1 MLNLNLSATV
11 KRVLCLGAH
20 SDDIEIGCGGTI
32 LKLIQQNPTLEFTWV
47 VFSGDKERAQEAS
60 ASAERFLDGAA
71 AAKIITLEFQDTLFP
86 TQFAALKDA
95 FGQIRTEIAPDVI
108 FTQYRD
114 DRHQDHRTL
123 SDLTWNAFR
132 NHAILEYEIPKFD
145 GDLGQPNVFV
155 DLPEETAKRKIELLM
170 ECFGTQRSKH
180 WFSPDTFEGLM
191 RLRGLESAT
200 RFAEGFHGRKLRVL

>member
-1 MLNLNLSATV
+1 VLNLNLATSIN
-11 KRVLCLGAH
+11 RVLCLGAH

-32 LKLIQQNPTLEFTWV
+32 LKLIEHNPKLEFFWV
-47 VFSGDKERAQEAS
+47 VFSGDADRAKEAR

-71 AAKIITLEFQDTLFP
+71 AAKILTLEFQDTLFP

-95 FGQIRTEIAPDVI
+95 FAGIRNGFAPDLI

-132 NHAILEYEIPKFD
+132 DHAILEYEIPKFD

-155 DLPEETAKRKIELLM
+155 DLPEETVRRKIELLM
-170 ECFGTQRSKH
+170 DCFGTQRGKH
-180 WFSPDTFEGLM
+180 WFSPDTFEGLL

>member
-1 MLNLNLSATV
+1 MHNLSLANGCQ
-11 KRVLCLGAH
+11 RVMCIGAH
-20 SDDIEIGCGGTI
+20 SDDIEIGCGGTV
-32 LKLIQQNPTLEFTWV
+32 LKLIQHNPNLEFYWAV
-47 VFSGDKERAQEAS
+47 MSGNPERATEARQA
-60 ASAERFLDGAA
+60 ASRFLEGAHSTVR
-71 AAKIITLEFQDTLFP
+71 IFEFSDTLFP
-86 TQFAALKDA
+86 TQFAELKNV
-95 FGQIRTEIAPDVI
+95 FSSIRAEFQPDLI
-108 FTQYRD
+108 FTHARN

-132 NHAILEYEIPKFD
+132 NHLILEYEIPKFD

-155 DLPEETAKRKIELLM
+155 ALDEHLAQRKVELLM

-200 RFAEGFHGRKLRVL
+200 RFAEGFHGRKLLAM

>member
-1 MLNLNLSATV
+1 M
-11 KRVLCLGAH
+11 CIGAH
-20 SDDIEIGCGGTI
+20 SDDIEIGCGGTV
-32 LKLIQQNPTLEFTWV
+32 LKLIQHNPNLEFYWAV
-47 VFSGDKERAQEAS
+47 MSGNPERATEARQA
-60 ASAERFLDGAA
+60 ASRFLEGARS
-71 AAKIITLEFQDTLFP
+71 TVQTFEFSDTLFP
-86 TQFAALKDA
+86 TQFAELKNV
-95 FGQIRTEIAPDVI
+95 FSSIRAEFQPDLI
-108 FTQYRD
+108 FTHARN

-132 NHAILEYEIPKFD
+132 DHLILEYEIPKFD

-155 DLPEETAKRKIELLM
+155 ALDEHLAQRKVELLM

-200 RFAEGFHGRKLRVL
+200 RFAEGFHGRKLLAM